1 MILTK
6 LVSKSNA
13 NRVSRDWGGRLT
25 LGLEITEHEAR
36 MVAGRQN
43 GAGWDVLR
51 AGQFLLPAPL
61 SETPLATTAAIATW
75 LRSEAGAT
83 PGDLVATLPASL
95 FEYESVPVS
104 ADEVAG
110 ANAAAT
116 ARHLM
121 TELLGE
127 QLDEFSFDYFTSES
141 AQGTKLHLAWA
152 ARSVLVQVA
161 EGLSHSGW
169 RVAAFDL
176 PVVALARWGQFTERP
191 ASQLM
196 VELNDTEANFV
207 WSINGTP
214 NYLRTR
220 ISLGNQSPAQ
230 LVSTRRRVSLATAET
245 SLAKWGFDPTEVAA
259 LAELHESCLND
270 WLERL
275 GYEIHRT
282 LQFIHGGMPA
292 SSAPGVVLCGA
303 GANIRGLDSWLSQH
317 LSTSV
322 SIATLPV
329 WCRWRSAEPYRAS
342 YAVSL
347 ANSQYGVLR

>member
-1 MILTK
+1 MMLSK
-6 LVSKSNA
+6 LISKSKA
-13 NRVSRDWGGRLT
+13 NRVQRDWGNRLT

-36 MVAGRQN
+36 MLVGRQS
-43 GAGWDVLR
+43 GTGWDVLR
-51 AGQFLLPAPL
+51 AGQFSLPASLLDAPPAT
-61 SETPLATTAAIATW
+61 SEAIAAW
-75 LRSEAGAT
+75 LRREAGAT
-83 PGDLVATLPASL
+83 PGEVVATLPASL

-104 ADEVAG
+104 AEEVAG

-141 AQGTKLHLAWA
+141 TQGTKLHLAWA

-161 EGLSHSGW
+161 EGLSRSGW
-169 RVAAFDL
+169 RVTAFDL

-191 ASQLM
+191 ASQLI
-196 VELNDTEANFV
+196 VELNDAEANFV

-220 ISLGNQSPAQ
+220 ISLGNEPPAQ
-230 LVSTRRRVSLATAET
+230 IVSTRRRVSLETAET
-245 SLAKWGFDPTEVAA
+245 SLTQWGLDPTELAA
-259 LAELHESCLND
+259 LAELHESCLSD

-275 GYEIHRT
+275 SYEIHRT

-292 SSAPGVVLCGA
+292 NSAPCVVLCGA
-303 GANIRGLDSWLSQH
+303 GANIKGLESWLSHH

-322 SIATLPV
+322 AIATLPA

-347 ANSQYGVLR
+347 ANSQYGVAR